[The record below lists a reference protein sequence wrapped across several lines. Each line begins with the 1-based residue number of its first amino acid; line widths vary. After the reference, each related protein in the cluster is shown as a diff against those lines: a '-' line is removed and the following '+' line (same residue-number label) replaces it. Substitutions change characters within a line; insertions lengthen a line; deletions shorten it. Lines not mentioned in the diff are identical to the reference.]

1 LSDFFRIFQTNF
13 IESWEKYINI
23 IITIQQGDTMS
34 EDYFVRDIKLAEQ
47 GKKNIEW
54 AEMQM
59 GALLEVRKRFEKE
72 KPLKGIR
79 IGMALHVTK
88 ETAVLVRT
96 LVAGGAEV
104 AITGCNP
111 LSTQDDVAA
120 ALVKEGIK
128 VWAYKGET
136 KENYYQYLTNVI
148 NSKPHITIDDGCD
161 LVSEIHTKHSHLI
174 KDIIGGAEE
183 TTTGVIRLR
192 AMEKDNAL
200 KYPMIAVND
209 ANTKHLM
216 DNVKGTG
223 QSTIDGILR
232 ATNILF
238 AGKNFVIC
246 SYGECGKGVAKRA
259 KGMDS
264 NIIVTEVDSFRA
276 LQAAMDGFRVMPIA
290 EASKIGDIFV
300 TVTGNKNVIDIEH
313 MNLMKDGAILAN
325 SGHFDA
331 EININELKKT
341 AKQRKIRPF
350 MDEYTLDNGKRIFIL
365 GEGRLI
371 NLTAAEGHP
380 STIMAMSFI
389 NQSFACEFLVKNKSK
404 LEPKV
409 YALPKEKDDE
419 VARLQLKA
427 MGIKIDSMS
436 EEQKKYS
443 ASWKEGT

>member
-1 LSDFFRIFQTNF
+1 MDKGKNY
-13 IESWEKYINI
+13 EVKDIN
-23 IITIQQGDTMS
+23 
-34 EDYFVRDIKLAEQ
+34 LAEQ

-59 GALLEVRKRFEKE
+59 KSLLKVRERFKKE
-72 KPLKGIR
+72 KPLKGIKV
-79 IGMALHVTK
+79 GLALHVTK
-88 ETAVLVRT
+88 ETAVLVKT
-96 LVAGGAEV
+96 LIAGGAQV

-120 ALVKEGIK
+120 ALAKEGIN

-136 KENYYQYLTNVI
+136 KEDYYRYLTHVI
-148 NSKPHITIDDGCD
+148 NFNPNITIDDGCD
-161 LVSEIHTKHSHLI
+161 LVTEIHIKHPDLI
-174 KDIIGGAEE
+174 KNIIGGAEE

-209 ANTKHLM
+209 SNTKHMM
-216 DNVKGTG
+216 DNFKGTG

-238 AGKNFVIC
+238 AGKNFVVC
-246 SYGECGKGVAKRA
+246 GYGECGKGVAKRA
-259 KGMDS
+259 QGMDS
-264 NIIVTEVDSFRA
+264 NVIVTEVDPFKA
-276 LQAAMDGFRVMPIA
+276 LQAAMDGFQVMPIK
-290 EASKIGDIFV
+290 EAAKIGDIFV
-300 TVTGNKNVIDIEH
+300 TVTGNKDIIDIEH
-313 MNLMKDGAILAN
+313 MKLMKDGVVLAN

-331 EININELKKT
+331 EININKLNKI

-350 MDEYTLDNGKRIFIL
+350 MDEYTLDGKRIFIL

-371 NLTAAEGHP
+371 NLAAAEGHP

-389 NQSFACEFLVKNKSK
+389 NQSFACEYLVKNKGK

-409 YALPKEKDDE
+409 YILPREKDDE
-419 VARLQLKA
+419 IARLQLEA
-427 MGIKIDSMS
+427 MGIKIDTLTS
-436 EEQKKYS
+436 EQKKYL